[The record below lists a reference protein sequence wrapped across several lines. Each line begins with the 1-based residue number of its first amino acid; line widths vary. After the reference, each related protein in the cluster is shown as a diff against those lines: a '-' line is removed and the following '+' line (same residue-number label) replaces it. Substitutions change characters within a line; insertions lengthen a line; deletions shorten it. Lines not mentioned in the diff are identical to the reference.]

1 MRNEYLVRIF
11 LLLFIAVGLAGCHY
25 SHRFNRLLKNHPDL
39 KALIYQDTIIVDSFE
54 VKDTIVVFKKDTI
67 TIQGV
72 RIIRGGLDSI
82 RIITHERPCTTYIRK
97 AIVQPAKGKSEQ
109 RREWKQKKYE
119 TKKQAQ
125 VEKVKA
131 RGFWMIPLTTLC
143 FGFIIGIFMGLIIKP
158 KNHA

>member
-1 MRNEYLVRIF
+1 VVRAS
-11 LLLFIAVGLAGCHY
+11 LLLVLIIGLAGCHY
-25 SHRFNRLLKNHPDL
+25 TDRFNRLLKNHPDL

-67 TIQGV
+67 TIDGI
-72 RIIRGGLDSI
+72 RIIRGGMDSI
-82 RIITHERPCTTYIRK
+82 RIIKQDRPCTTYIK
-97 AIVQPAKGKSEQ
+97 KVIVQPAKSKGEQ

-125 VEKVKA
+125 IEKVKA

-143 FGFIIGIFMGLIIKP
+143 FGFIIGIFIGLIIKP
-158 KNHA
+158 KKSCLT